1 MQTVW
6 KGSISFRLVSKPI
19 RLASAT
25 QEKEHAFRDAS
36 DRERVQYRRICGAP
50 AVPANRGAPSARH
63 PVTLPSG

>member
-25 QEKEHAFRDAS
+25 QERSMPSATLPTVSAS
-36 DRERVQYRRICGAP
+36 SIAVFAGHPLCQPTAAYRR
-50 AVPANRGAPSARH
+50 
-63 PVTLPSG
+63 